1 MRSIL
6 NELEM
11 LYEAELQ
18 RLGTEALP
26 LVIYDSD
33 FIPEEMLRSA
43 GLNTFFLR
51 HGDHEAAEA
60 AVDYTLECINPLARA
75 NVSHIINN
83 THPLAGS
90 ADMVATAYTDSHGG
104 RMSELIEYKEVNV
117 VKVGVPND
125 YQKDLAF
132 EYYMNGLKRLISR
145 VEELSGCAVDMKQAG
160 KNFERSNEL
169 NEIFRQINLLRKSD
183 EVPIGIVDYMRLQHL
198 SLQLNSDQALELFKS
213 ALEALK
219 KAEPEFD
226 STMPRLLIMGRAVSV
241 GDYDFL
247 RLVDES
253 GCPVVAEILD
263 ECVRVLDSDVDT
275 EGDLLENFARNRLKE
290 RLPVDSFQ
298 PSWKIRFAR
307 LKELI
312 EEYRVDG
319 VVWYQLDYDEIYDM
333 EYSCV
338 EKWLKEMGVPS
349 AKVITDFDKAGE
361 KVSARKARLSSLIK
375 AAKKHRQNR

>member
-18 RLGTEALP
+18 RLNTEALP

-33 FIPEEMLRSA
+33 FIPEEMLRAA
-43 GLNTFFLR
+43 GLNTFLLR

-75 NVSHIINN
+75 NVSHIINGL
-83 THPLAGS
+83 HPLAGS

-104 RMSELIEYKEVNV
+104 RMSELMEYKGVNV

-125 YQKDLAF
+125 YTKTLAF
-132 EYYMNGLKRLISR
+132 EYYMNGLRRLISR
-145 VEELSGCAVDMKQAG
+145 AEELSGSSVDLRQA
-160 KNFERSNEL
+160 KENFSRSNEL
-169 NEIFRQINLLRKSD
+169 NEIFRQINLLRKND
-183 EVPIGIVDYMRLQHL
+183 EVPIGVVDYMRLQHL
-198 SLQLNSDQALELFKS
+198 SLQLNSDQAVELFRS

-219 KAEPEFD
+219 NAESEFE
-226 STMPRLLIMGRAVSV
+226 STMPRLLIMGRAVSI

-253 GCPVVAEILD
+253 GCPVVAEIMD
-263 ECVRVLDSDVDT
+263 ECARVLDSDINT
-275 EGDLLENFARNRLKE
+275 EGDLLENFARSRLTGK
-290 RLPVDSFQ
+290 LPVDSFQ

-312 EEYRVDG
+312 EEYRIDG
-319 VVWYQLDYDEIYDM
+319 VIWYQLDYDEIYDM

-338 EKWLKEMGVPS
+338 EKWLKELGVPS
-349 AKVITDFDKAGE
+349 VKIITDFDNASE
-361 KVSARKARLSSLIK
+361 KISARKSRLSSLIK
-375 AAKKHRQNR
+375 AARKHRQNR